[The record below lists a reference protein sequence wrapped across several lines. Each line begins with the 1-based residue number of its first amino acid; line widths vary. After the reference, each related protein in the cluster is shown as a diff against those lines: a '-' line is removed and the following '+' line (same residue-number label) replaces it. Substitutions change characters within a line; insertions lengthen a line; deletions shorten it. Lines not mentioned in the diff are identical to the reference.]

1 MMSEKTTW
9 RDHVLKE
16 FTPKVSRLT
25 LVSDPDGLLLEE
37 GILEGIRKRGFD
49 LIPFEDHVAFRFAY
63 ESKYR
68 SCWDR
73 GEQTDLVVLLRSE
86 IKDIDGLPYDLL
98 QSGRKLFFNVG
109 DVFPKLS
116 HPVIAALDRSYYEIL
131 YQAQKLHAPG
141 ELGENATKEF
151 ILRHVFEIAPELI
164 RQPSNL
170 MQVLLRRHYR
180 GQVIPP
186 VLDERLIQL
195 LQQNKQFVGWPLETI
210 VKDREAFF
218 TFLQERWPTFLD
230 KEAVHVKKGVYEAH
244 DEYHLALK
252 GPVDLPFDH
261 HDIRIY
267 IDNLFMEGFLH
278 PVQHEHADEL
288 SRSWVA
294 VGIQTNAA
302 EDCSRRLCKLAESLK
317 AAIPAEDAK
326 HSDWSHFARSWAK
339 LMCLVNEEP
348 SSVPATTK
356 SKIRAL
362 QTQIDI
368 GFSTWLFKRYAGLI
382 NLPPAPPVML
392 HHIPRF
398 IARQMSDAAGLKV
411 ALLVVDGLSLDQWL
425 VVKNILGANSSSFIF
440 REKTVFAWIPSIT
453 SISRQAAFSGKIP
466 AFFPDSIYTTEKE
479 SLLWSQFWTDQGLS
493 QNEVVYIKGLG
504 DGSLDMVSEMISSP
518 KARVVGLVV
527 DKVDRIMH
535 GMELG
540 AAGMHN
546 QVDQWAR
553 QLYLQKLVDL
563 LLDQGFRV
571 YLTSDHG
578 NIDAEGCGRPAEG
591 VIADLRGERVRIYPD
606 IALRTKIKGQFPA
619 AIEWNNVGIPD
630 DCVALLAPHRQAFIE
645 TNRSAITHGG
655 LSMEEIIVPFVQIE
669 RKIK

>member
-1 MMSEKTTW
+1 MNSW

-116 HPVIAALDRSYYEIL
+116 HPVIAALDRSYFEIL

>member
-1 MMSEKTTW
+1 MNSW
-9 RDHVLKE
+9 RDHILKE
-16 FTPKVSRLT
+16 FTPKVARLT
-25 LVSDPDGLLLEE
+25 LVADPDGLLLEE
-37 GILEGIRKRGFD
+37 GILEGIRERGFE
-49 LIPFEDHVAFRFAY
+49 LIPFEDHIAFRYAY
-63 ESKYR
+63 ESKFR
-68 SCWDR
+68 SRWDC

-86 IKDIDGLPYDLL
+86 ANDLSGLPFDLL
-98 QSGRKLFFNVG
+98 QTGRKLPLNLG
-109 DVFPKLS
+109 DIFPNLS
-116 HPVIAALDRSYYEIL
+116 CPVVADLDRGYFEIL

-164 RQPSNL
+164 KQPSNL

-195 LQQNKQFVGWPLETI
+195 LQQNKQCSSWPLETI

-230 KEAVHVKKGVYEAH
+230 KEAVNVKKGVYEAH
-244 DEYHLALK
+244 DVYHLAFK

-278 PVQHEHADEL
+278 PVQHEHADKL
-288 SRSWVA
+288 SKSWVA
-294 VGIQTNAA
+294 VGILINSG
-302 EDCSRRLCKLAESLK
+302 EDRSRRLCKLAESLT

-326 HSDWSHFARSWAK
+326 HSDWSHFARSWAE
-339 LMCLVNEEP
+339 LMCLVNEAT
-348 SSVPATTK
+348 SSVSATTE
-356 SKIRAL
+356 SKIRTL
-362 QTQIDI
+362 QEQIDI
-368 GFSTWLFKRYAGLI
+368 AFTTWLFKRYAGLI
-382 NLPPAPPVML
+382 NLPPVPPVML

-425 VVKNILGANSSSFIF
+425 VVKNVLDANSSSFII

-453 SISRQAAFSGKIP
+453 SISRQAAFSGKMP

-479 SLLWSQFWTDQGLS
+479 SLLWSQFWADQGLA

-504 DGSLDMVSEMISSP
+504 DGNLDMVSEMISSP
-518 KARVVGLVV
+518 RARVVGLVV

-553 QLYLQKLVDL
+553 QLYLKMLVDL
-563 LLDQGFRV
+563 LLDYGFRV

-578 NIDAEGCGRPAEG
+578 NIEAEGCGRPAEG
-591 VIADLRGERVRIYPD
+591 AIADLRGERVRIYPD

-645 TNRSAITHGG
+645 TKRCTVSHGG

-669 RKIK
+669 RKI

>member
-230 KEAVHVKKGVYEAH
+230 KEAVHVKKGVYEA
-244 DEYHLALK
+244 DDQYNLAFK
-252 GPVDLPFDH
+252 GPMDLPFDH
-261 HDIRIY
+261 QDVRVY

-302 EDCSRRLCKLAESLK
+302 EDRLRRFCKLAESLK

-398 IARQMSDAAGLKV
+398 TARQMSDAAGLKV

-425 VVKNILGANSSSFIF
+425 VVKNVLDANSSSFVF

-606 IALRTKIKGQFPA
+606 ISLRTKIKGQFPA

-645 TNRSAITHGG
+645 TNRCTVTHGG
-655 LSMEEIIVPFVQIE
+655 LSLEEIIVPFVQIE

>member
-1 MMSEKTTW
+1 MNSW
-9 RDHVLKE
+9 RDHILKE
-16 FTPKVSRLT
+16 FTPKVARLT
-25 LVSDPDGLLLEE
+25 LVADPDGLLLEE
-37 GILEGIRKRGFD
+37 GILEGIRERGFE
-49 LIPFEDHVAFRFAY
+49 LIPFEDHIAFRYAY
-63 ESKYR
+63 ESKFR
-68 SCWDR
+68 SRWDC

-86 IKDIDGLPYDLL
+86 ANDLCSLPFDLL
-98 QSGRKLFFNVG
+98 QSGRKLPLNLG
-109 DVFPKLS
+109 DIFPNLS
-116 HPVIAALDRSYYEIL
+116 CPVVADLDRGYFEIL

-164 RQPSNL
+164 KQPSSL
-170 MQVLLRRHYR
+170 LQVLLRRHYR

-195 LQQNKQFVGWPLETI
+195 LQQNKQFVSWPLETI

-230 KEAVHVKKGVYEAH
+230 KEAVNVKKGVYEAH
-244 DEYHLALK
+244 DEYHLAFK

-288 SRSWVA
+288 SRLWVA
-294 VGIQTNAA
+294 VGIQTNSG
-302 EDCSRRLCKLAESLK
+302 EDRSRRLCKLTESLTT
-317 AAIPAEDAK
+317 AIPAEDAK
-326 HSDWSHFARSWAK
+326 HSDWSHFARNWAE

-348 SSVPATTK
+348 SPVSATTE
-356 SKIRAL
+356 SKIRTL
-362 QTQIDI
+362 QEQMDI
-368 GFSTWLFKRYAGLI
+368 GFSTWLFKRYPGLI
-382 NLPPAPPVML
+382 NLPPVPPVML

-425 VVKNILGANSSSFIF
+425 VVKNVLGANSSSFIF
-440 REKTVFAWIPSIT
+440 REKTIFAWIPSIT
-453 SISRQAAFSGKIP
+453 SISRQAAFSGKMP

-479 SLLWSQFWTDQGLS
+479 SLLWSQFWADQGLA

-518 KARVVGLVV
+518 RARAAGLVV

-553 QLYLQKLVDL
+553 QLYLKKLLDL
-563 LLDQGFRV
+563 LLDYGFRV

-578 NIDAEGCGRPAEG
+578 NIEAEGCGRPAEG
-591 VIADLRGERVRIYPD
+591 AIADLRGERVRIYPD
-606 IALRTKIKGQFPA
+606 ISLRTKIKGQFPE
-619 AIEWNNVGIPD
+619 AIEWNSVGIPD
-630 DCVALLAPHRQAFIE
+630 DCAALLAPHRHAFIE
-645 TNRSAITHGG
+645 TKRCTVAHGG
-655 LSMEEIIVPFVQIE
+655 FSMEEIIVPFVQIE
-669 RKIK
+669 RKSP